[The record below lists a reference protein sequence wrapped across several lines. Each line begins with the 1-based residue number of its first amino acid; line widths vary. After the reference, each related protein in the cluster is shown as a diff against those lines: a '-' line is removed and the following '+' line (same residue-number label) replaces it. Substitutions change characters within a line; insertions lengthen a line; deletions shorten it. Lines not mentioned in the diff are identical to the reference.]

1 MTTDVI
7 NNRDAEKALLTSGAF
22 FRSRL
27 GKKIARAARNAPQDD
42 LTKKNKARI
51 APVMSDEL
59 DNNDAAILQQAAAAI
74 QSSAMTASFTADQ
87 FDFERDGWQRFV
99 GNTIALLE
107 YAHRLIDAAE
117 AHITNQDERIHALEQ
132 LTVTDELTGLKNRRG
147 FFENFMAEIDR
158 ADRGV
163 SAGGLLILI
172 DLDNFKT
179 INDTHGHQ
187 AGDACLRLVARTIDG
202 FVRTMDTAA
211 RLGGDEF
218 VILLSNTSKENA
230 AARAQTLAWQLNNLA
245 LAWYG
250 EEIPVRASLGLRN
263 FGAGDCADKV
273 FNDADLELYATKSF
287 RSRRRAHDQAHPHD
301 TGAEDHHD
309 VHVLSSNQQEVEQR
323 TD

>member
-7 NNRDAEKALLTSGAF
+7 NNRDTEKALMTSGAF

-27 GKKIARAARNAPQDD
+27 GKKIARAARNAPQKD
-42 LTKKNKARI
+42 LGGRN
-51 APVMSDEL
+51 APQADKTPRENTAPAL
-59 DNNDAAILQQAAAAI
+59 DAEILSAAAA
-74 QSSAMTASFTADQ
+74 SFAIEP
-87 FDFERDGWQRFV
+87 FNFEKDGWKRCL

-117 AHITNQDERIHALEQ
+117 AHIMRQDERISAPERLS
-132 LTVTDELTGLKNRRG
+132 VTDELTGLKNRRG
-147 FFENFMAEIDR
+147 FFEAFMSEIDR

-163 SAGGLLILI
+163 STGGLLILI

-179 INDTHGHQ
+179 INDVHGHQ

-250 EEIPVRASLGLRN
+250 EEVPVRASLGLRN
-263 FGAGDCADKV
+263 FGAGDCADKI
-273 FNDADLELYATKSF
+273 FNDADHQLYASKAF
-287 RSRRRAHDQAHPHD
+287 RSRRRAHDQAQGD
-301 TGAEDHHD
+301 NAGDDAGAEDHHD
-309 VHVLSSNQQEVEQR
+309 VLSLSGNQQEVEQR